1 MTPKRSQLELS
12 FLYATRLLNVLYILV
27 KNHKNILKGFR
38 VMVRT
43 KFYNFGRLWEI
54 TPEPSRLELSFLHAT
69 LLPNA
74 LYNLTKFH
82 EKSSKGIGVMG
93 RTRFCL
99 QTDGQT
105 DARAIVISPEP
116 IGRGIKRN
124 EIKLKKK
131 KTKKKTLNAANNV
144 CKCILL
150 FPICVRRENGL
161 DWRIYNS

>member
-1 MTPKRSQLELS
+1 MS

-27 KNHKNILKGFR
+27 KYHENILKGFR

-54 TPEPSRLELSFLHAT
+54 TPEPSRLEFSFLHAT

-82 EKSSKGIGVMG
+82 ENSSKGIGVMG
-93 RTRFCL
+93 RTMFRL

-105 DARAIVISPEP
+105 DRRTL
-116 IGRGIKRN
+116 GRSLYPPNLRSGDKN
-124 EIKLKKK
+124 TVTT
-131 KTKKKTLNAANNV
+131 KTGTINRT
-144 CKCILL
+144 I
-150 FPICVRRENGL
+150 
-161 DWRIYNS
+161 D